1 MCIPYIAC
9 TKFGFFFQF
18 SSFDFNFVAKFT
30 FRRLCKKYPQAAE
43 ITATQSLNWVPQ
55 KNDKRD
61 AFEKR
66 IKIINKYVHYNNS
79 LSIMVLSLINKSI
92 LSAGRIPVTTKTTT
106 LQFLRWKTHSRNG
119 TVLPMPKV
127 LPFGLFGVLCS
138 VIPGLFIGAAI
149 SKSVA
154 NFLEE
159 NELFVPSDDDDDED

>member
-1 MCIPYIAC
+1 M
-9 TKFGFFFQF
+9 
-18 SSFDFNFVAKFT
+18 
-30 FRRLCKKYPQAAE
+30 
-43 ITATQSLNWVPQ
+43 
-55 KNDKRD
+55 
-61 AFEKR
+61 
-66 IKIINKYVHYNNS
+66 
-79 LSIMVLSLINKSI
+79 LSLINKSI
-92 LSAGRIPVTTKTTT
+92 LLAGRGAAMTKPTN

-127 LPFGLFGVLCS
+127 IPFGLFGVLLS